1 MKVHIHELMNNIEDS
16 SVNIE
21 EQNVVSSERIKEL
34 TRMKIHNSNTKRNS
48 SKKGIVTLGIAVAV
62 VAALGVTAFAAFGGG
77 LDGILFNKA
86 ADEQAPIAESDIKT
100 SDDYFAYAGNQEY
113 ISLQGYTD
121 SPEYTAAKEWRLDAA
136 AMKEAIR
143 SSCMNEDGLLTD
155 GPATADLSQH
165 AQVFGVLSGTLTEE
179 EGCNAI
185 RRCMTEP
192 GFARCTVAMNW
203 YLFRALEK
211 TGLYH
216 LTDRCW
222 DVWRRMIAN
231 GCTTCVESEGYN
243 RSECHAWGSLILY
256 ELPSVTLGVRPASPG
271 YGTVEVVPV
280 PGYLDHAEG
289 TVHTPRGDV
298 RVEWYRSGSGI
309 KCHVEADK
317 GIHFSSNSVL
327 R

>member
-121 SPEYTAAKEWRLDAA
+121 SPEYMAAKEWRLFEDNYDKDYAILDSVGNNPTQWNEKYGVYGVYSQEMADKVDEIAA
-136 AMKEAIR
+136 KYNLTLHENKLIDVDESSLNAQYGEVLNGAMLAGYGYADGTFNADGEFDGYPIQLGRVAKGTFDTVYLNIG
-143 SSCMNEDGLLTD
+143 SSSSYEQWTYTTASGVTVLLCLSHD
-155 GPATADLSQH
+155 KALIIADLEESFVSVNVLLRFCDKPMDK
-165 AQVFGVLSGTLTEE
+165 AQ
-179 EGCNAI
+179 
-185 RRCMTEP
+185 
-192 GFARCTVAMNW
+192 
-203 YLFRALEK
+203 LEN
-211 TGLYH
+211 L
-216 LTDRCW
+216 
-222 DVWRRMIAN
+222 A
-231 GCTTCVESEGYN
+231 
-243 RSECHAWGSLILY
+243 
-256 ELPSVTLGVRPASPG
+256 
-271 YGTVEVVPV
+271 
-280 PGYLDHAEG
+280 DH
-289 TVHTPRGDV
+289 
-298 RVEWYRSGSGI
+298 
-309 KCHVEADK
+309 
-317 GIHFSSNSVL
+317 IHFENL
-327 R
+327 